1 MFEKQSELTFET
13 SAIAAT
19 TAYATRAAT
28 RIDELA
34 ADNTA
39 DIDDDTAA
47 ETNDHA
53 DLSLYAVLLSKA
65 NLFSETEEMHK
76 LLMSGCVNLMNH
88 DQRSVYK
95 NILSSSQYNDIIQ
108 KCSAMERLDTNDA
121 VGLID
126 NMKVDF
132 KDKKSTRYVI
142 LNIVSSLI
150 SDMACWKNEQEN
162 ILYLLFE
169 VAFWYVVMKG
179 PRN

>member
-1 MFEKQSELTFET
+1 
-13 SAIAAT
+13 
-19 TAYATRAAT
+19 
-28 RIDELA
+28 
-34 ADNTA
+34 
-39 DIDDDTAA
+39 
-47 ETNDHA
+47 
-53 DLSLYAVLLSKA
+53 
-65 NLFSETEEMHK
+65 
-76 LLMSGCVNLMNH
+76 
-88 DQRSVYK
+88 
-95 NILSSSQYNDIIQ
+95 
-108 KCSAMERLDTNDA
+108 MERLDTNDA